1 MGGSDPVLKAVFLAV
16 RVRVGMVE
24 RSIIMQ
30 MSATPGKSNLHSGL
44 PQQLAFIYSSMCMH
58 TLVLNYTAVAS
69 GS

>member
-1 MGGSDPVLKAVFLAV
+1 
-16 RVRVGMVE
+16 MVE

-58 TLVLNYTAVAS
+58 TLVLNYTAATILLWLVAAS
-69 GS
+69 E